1 MSNPGNPVIETALE
15 LQTFCKQQKWRFCF
29 IGGIAVQRWSEPRF
43 TNDADLT
50 LVCDFGDEDRY
61 LKPLLAHYKAR
72 RDNAEIFARANR
84 VLLLLSST
92 DVPIDVALGATG
104 FEQRTVERAS
114 LWKVTK
120 NQSLL
125 TCCAEDLLTH
135 KAFASRTKDWLDV
148 ENILLRQRGKLNFD
162 LVWRELHPLIELK
175 EAPEIEDQ
183 LKKLIAKVDRISR

>member
-1 MSNPGNPVIETALE
+1 MQNPANPIIETAIK
-15 LQTFCKQQKWRFCF
+15 LQTFCQHQKWHFCF

-61 LKPLLAHYKAR
+61 LTPLLKRYKER
-72 RDNAEIFARANR
+72 RINAAAFARANR
-84 VLLLLSST
+84 VLLLLSDT
-92 DVPIDVALGATG
+92 DVPIDIALGSTD

-114 LWKVTK
+114 AWKVTQ
-120 NQSLL
+120 NDSLV
-125 TCCAEDLLTH
+125 TCCAEDLLIH
-135 KAFASRTKDWLDV
+135 KAFAARPKDWLDV
-148 ENILLRQRGKLNFD
+148 ETILMRQRGKLNFD

-183 LKKLIAKVDRISR
+183 LKALITKVGRIGS